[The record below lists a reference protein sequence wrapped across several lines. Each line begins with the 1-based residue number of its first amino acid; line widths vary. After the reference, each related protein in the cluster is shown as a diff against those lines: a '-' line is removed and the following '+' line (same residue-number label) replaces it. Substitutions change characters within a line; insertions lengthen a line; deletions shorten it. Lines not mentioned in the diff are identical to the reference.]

1 MRSRLI
7 TLGAFAAFAA
17 LSANCQSTGTSAG
30 AAAAAPTTV
39 PASPLVQQR
48 PATTPGAMPANQLPL
63 PQNNQVPQRGQPEV
77 AIRDQAVTQSDQVL
91 LGQVRQSV
99 QSLQTRLQ
107 AATGASTPLHFDV
120 ANGVVTVMGTVDN
133 AAAKQQIESMIQ
145 KTPGVVSVLDQ
156 LRTTAEANSAITASA
171 GNSTLTATNAASQ
184 SLTGGAMSPADQ
196 TLLLRVRQA
205 VVPQIQVA
213 GQPVPVNFTVQQ
225 GVVTVT
231 GAVTSM
237 AQKRQ
242 IAALIQQVPGVVQVS
257 DRISLS
263 GIPVGTQ
270 RPFQAVGAASIGGT
284 NATLTPTG
292 RTNQTSL
299 PPGLL
304 RRQDLPPGLDRR
316 STLPPG
322 LGGTNAN
329 AQLEVR

>member
-1 MRSRLI
+1 
-7 TLGAFAAFAA
+7 
-17 LSANCQSTGTSAG
+17 
-30 AAAAAPTTV
+30 
-39 PASPLVQQR
+39 
-48 PATTPGAMPANQLPL
+48 MPANQLPL

-145 KTPGVVSVLDQ
+145 KNPGVVSVLDQ
-156 LRTTAEANSAITASA
+156 LRTTAEANSAITAGA

-213 GQPVPVNFTVQQ
+213 GRPVPVNFTVQQ